1 MSDNGKTEHAIPENE
16 QPRPEMS
23 DVAKEFEEA
32 AHKLRDALVMAWNSK
47 ERQDM
52 QEDIRKGLSK
62 MSEEVDKAVRDL
74 RSTETTQ
81 KVKAQAEKAA
91 DNLQSGKVAEDV
103 RKGLITALRGLSD
116 ALDRVASS
124 FTPTEG
130 EEAPKK

>member
-1 MSDNGKTEHAIPENE
+1 
-16 QPRPEMS
+16 
-23 DVAKEFEEA
+23 
-32 AHKLRDALVMAWNSK
+32 MAWNSK

-91 DNLQSGKVAEDV
+91 DNIQSGKVAEDV
-103 RKGLITALRGLSD
+103 RKGLITALRSLSE
-116 ALDRVASS
+116 ALDRVAGS